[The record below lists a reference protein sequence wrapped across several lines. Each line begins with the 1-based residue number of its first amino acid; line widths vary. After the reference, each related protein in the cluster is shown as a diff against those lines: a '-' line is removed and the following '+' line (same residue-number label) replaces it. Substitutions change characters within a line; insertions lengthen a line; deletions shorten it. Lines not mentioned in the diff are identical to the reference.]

1 MKKFIIFSL
10 LTSISTG
17 LVAYFKSPHEEDSFK
32 ASAERPAQLEDIV
45 SLKPSSTV
53 YAHGQPL
60 NKEIAK
66 NESLIENKPLTAPQ
80 INITEQVSL
89 SNTTVSSLE
98 TKPVQEKPGQV
109 KQTSAQPSLS
119 SSERI
124 TSLQG
129 NTSSQSKGTQHEIPL
144 NELNLSISTLIS
156 LAEKDPRAA
165 YDLSLRYFRG
175 DGVRQD
181 SYQALKLMRDAA
193 ERGDLIAQKEIGKL
207 YMTGLEEM
215 GSDFQEAKK
224 WLSIAVSKGDKE
236 AKALL
241 QEVEQ
246 AHLKERSN
254 YRYTAYGYVD
264 LPYRMYW
271 LSGHWYYY

>member
-1 MKKFIIFSL
+1 MKRFIIFSL

-32 ASAERPAQLEDIV
+32 TSADRSAQLEDIV

-60 NKEIAK
+60 NKEKAK
-66 NESLIENKPLTAPQ
+66 DNSSIENKALTVPQ
-80 INITEQVSL
+80 INITEQVS
-89 SNTTVSSLE
+89 SPDTIVASLE
-98 TKPVQEKPGQV
+98 TRPVQVKPGQV
-109 KQTSAQPSLS
+109 TQTSAPPSLS

-124 TSLQG
+124 TSLPQ
-129 NTSSQSKGTQHEIPL
+129 TSSQSKETQHNIPL
-144 NELNLSISTLIS
+144 NELDLSISTLVS
-156 LAEKDPRAA
+156 LSEKDPRAA

-193 ERGDLIAQKEIGKL
+193 ERGDLIAQKEVGKL

-224 WLSIAVSKGDKE
+224 WFSIVASRGDKE

-241 QEVEQ
+241 QEAEQ
-246 AHLKERSN
+246 AHLQERPT
-254 YRYTAYGYVD
+254 YRYITYGYVD

-271 LSGHWYYY
+271 LRGNWHYY